1 MMTSN
6 NMESGLPWFA
16 YSGNDRDIVISSRA
30 RLARNLANFP
40 FPFKFQR
47 DDKERVQALIFDAFS
62 KIEDNKKFYAISTE
76 SLSPLSA
83 QILEERGVKK
93 SSAKK
98 RALGLV
104 GESGIVMSADGK
116 SSCTVNDIDHIHI
129 AHFSSG
135 LNLRYTYNECHK
147 IDRALQKHLQFAANC
162 DFGYLCSAIRNTGS
176 GMKLSVRIHV
186 PAITHSGKLKDL
198 FDYLH
203 TNEVSVMPAFP
214 ELSHTSAAGNFF
226 QIENTSALIGNE
238 IDQVA
243 NIEAVCKYIVE
254 SERKA
259 IENFSDNKSTIIR
272 NSVLRAYSISKFSL
286 LVSLREAIDIISD
299 IKLGV
304 QLHIIQGIDIDSLC
318 ALLYSIQNGHLLYLL
333 ETGTFYFEKDIEKN
347 QNIKLDRLRA
357 VVLQEKFDKITLT
370 E

>member
-1 MMTSN
+1 MTSN

-203 TNEVSVMPAFP
+203 TNEVSIMPAFP
-214 ELSHTSAAGNFF
+214 ELSPTSAAGNFF
-226 QIENTSALIGNE
+226 QIESTSALIGNE